1 MVLFLLRSA
10 SRGASSSLSQF
21 HKCTTMNARASRIA
35 ANRYLTVSS
44 SSSSGSGRIST
55 GNINTG
61 SGSGGGS
68 LPTEGSGTS
77 PEGSGTGSS
86 NKDPSSGGSPP
97 PPTAPAESVYIHPL
111 SQIVLQNLQSEE
123 CHDWMRRAGFDSNLT
138 VQKDGTFL
146 LESSTA
152 PSSSARARIW
162 TEYCPDEKKHWLI
175 YTSIT
180 GGYQSRT
187 ADDYMDQ
194 AAEVATALTA
204 EARTTTVQ
212 HKYLL
217 QDNLRTAWQKGT
229 KSSSAPDRIQEFVR
243 ELMHIVR

>member
-1 MVLFLLRSA
+1 MKA
-10 SRGASSSLSQF
+10 G
-21 HKCTTMNARASRIA
+21 ASRIPV
-35 ANRYLTVSS
+35 NRYLTSS
-44 SSSSGSGRIST
+44 SNGSDRIST
-55 GNINTG
+55 GNGTSG
-61 SGSGGGS
+61 SGSM
-68 LPTEGSGTS
+68 LTPPAGSGTS
-77 PEGSGTGSS
+77 PVTPAIDVSS
-86 NKDPSSGGSPP
+86 NNNPSSGGGSP

-123 CHDWMRRAGFDSNLT
+123 CHEWMTRAGFDSNLT
-138 VQKDGTFL
+138 VHKDGTFS
-146 LESSTA
+146 LESSTTS
-152 PSSSARARIW
+152 SSSARARIW

-229 KSSSAPDRIQEFVR
+229 KNSSAPDRINEFVR